1 MAIEGGRAGS
11 CLIVIN
17 APKAQGIKAV
27 LGMCL
32 ESCHST
38 CMSCHKTLVHF
49 RLLYVISHGS
59 LIWNLWI
66 LVHDVFYHLSGS
78 VKSTQIRSIWLH
90 DTPAWVH
97 RPFIRAWAS
106 AFPSP
111 SLQWWHTSL
120 ATFAILD
127 LFTSW
132 ILTKYQQSYWN
143 LFFCDFTSN
152 WRTRWRT
159 KLFRREYTHVSWIDC
174 RRWNI
179 LFNNRLGIC
188 NHWVLLIDNEKY
200 DVANNKIVNNYI
212 MNKKIDYKNYWKYVF

>member
-1 MAIEGGRAGS
+1 MEILERIVWKGWENHTLLWLIWSTFIPRLHGVMAIEGGRAGS

-132 ILTKYQQSYWN
+132 ILTKYQHLHWN
-143 LFFCDFTSN
+143 SFSVILHITEEPY
-152 WRTRWRT
+152 
-159 KLFRREYTHVSWIDC
+159 KEVS
-174 RRWNI
+174 
-179 LFNNRLGIC
+179 
-188 NHWVLLIDNEKY
+188 
-200 DVANNKIVNNYI
+200 
-212 MNKKIDYKNYWKYVF
+212 